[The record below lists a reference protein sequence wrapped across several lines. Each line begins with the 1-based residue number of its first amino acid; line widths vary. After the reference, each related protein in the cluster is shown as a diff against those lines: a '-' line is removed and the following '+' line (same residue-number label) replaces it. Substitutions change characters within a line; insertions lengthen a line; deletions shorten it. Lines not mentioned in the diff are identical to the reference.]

1 MGPPGRAYPVALLLM
16 PAMLFVGGSEGAFV
30 DYEGWK
36 ILGVHLEKLSGDA
49 HPPTLST
56 LKDMK
61 GEGYLVVLSASKAKG
76 IAEVAVSPK
85 ALEDLT
91 KMQDDGLITF
101 EVISNNLGK
110 ELDLEERSKGKVFPR
125 NSVTF
130 SSYMSFSQM
139 SSYLENLQ
147 AKYPSKVRVDEV
159 GKSFEN
165 RSIYRVRIT
174 NNIGNNIKKKVVF
187 IDGGIHAREWVSP
200 PAAFYA
206 IKKLIADTKLTKSIE
221 WQIIPM
227 LNPDGYIYTWS
238 QDRLWRK
245 NRSPSSVCVGVDLNR
260 NFGYQWG
267 GLGTSTDPCNE
278 EYRGPSAFSEP
289 ESRALRDAMLPLNGR
304 VKAYITF
311 HSYGQYIL
319 YPWGYST
326 DVTHPLTASMNKAG
340 RVMAKQIKS
349 KNQATYT
356 VGNAAATLYPAA
368 GASDDWTS
376 YTLSVPYVYTIELR
390 DTGAGGFTLPAS
402 EILPTVQDAWLAV
415 KYMGSLAQKKTRR
428 KIQKKKVPA
437 MKLRHN
443 HL

>member
-1 MGPPGRAYPVALLLM
+1 MGRDSQPARAEWRGTEQSIASSTLPPQLLKMGPPGRAYPVALLLM
-16 PAMLFVGGSEGAFV
+16 PAMLFLGGSEGAFV

-36 ILGVHLEKLSGDA
+36 ILGVHLENVSGNA
-49 HPPTLST
+49 YPPTLSK
-56 LKDMK
+56 LEDMDA
-61 GEGYLVVLSASKAKG
+61 EGYLVVLSASKAKG
-76 IAEVAVSPK
+76 IAEVAASPK

-110 ELDLEERSKGKVFPR
+110 ELDLEERAQGKDFPR
-125 NSVTF
+125 NSITF
-130 SSYMSFSQM
+130 SSYMTFSQM
-139 SSYLENLQ
+139 SSYLETLQ
-147 AKYPSKVRVDEV
+147 AKHPSKVRVDEV

-165 RSIYRVRIT
+165 RPIYRVRIT

-206 IKKLIADTKLTKSIE
+206 IEKLIANTKLTKSIE

-227 LNPDGYIYTWS
+227 LNPDGYVYTWN
-238 QDRLWRK
+238 QNRLWRK

-267 GLGTSTDPCNE
+267 GLGTSSYPCSDL
-278 EYRGPSAFSEP
+278 YRGPSAFSEP
-289 ESRALRDAMLPLNGR
+289 ESRALRDAMLPLDGR

-340 RVMAKQIKS
+340 RVMAKRIQRKT
-349 KNQATYT
+349 QATYN
-356 VGNAAATLYPAA
+356 VGNSAEAFCKRCLA
-368 GASDDWTS
+368 GCEVHGEPGPKED
-376 YTLSVPYVYTIELR
+376 
-390 DTGAGGFTLPAS
+390 
-402 EILPTVQDAWLAV
+402 
-415 KYMGSLAQKKTRR
+415 SLKDSANESSCDEAEGQAPLISNSNYK
-428 KIQKKKVPA
+428 
-437 MKLRHN
+437 MKSH
-443 HL
+443 